1 VTALTLV
8 AIVPTRGRP
17 QAARDVITAFRH
29 TCEAATRLVFAVDA
43 DDPHVVAYQALAET
57 ESEVEVFAAPAPSNM
72 VKTLNAAAT
81 QYAVTAYALAFMGDD
96 HRPCTPGWDRAYIR
110 ALREMGTGIVYG
122 DDLLQGE
129 RLPTQVAMTSDI
141 VLTLGHMAPPGLTHL
156 FVDNY
161 WKDLGD
167 GAECLR
173 YLPGVIVEHM
183 HPFAGKAAL
192 DEGYHRVNAPA
203 MYDADGAAYLA
214 YSRKHLLDDIEKVR
228 AL

>member
-1 VTALTLV
+1 MTALT

-17 QAARDVITAFRH
+17 QAAREMIAAFWA
-29 TCEAATRLVFAVDA
+29 TCEASTRLVFAVDA
-43 DDPHVVAYQALAET
+43 DDPCLAEYQKLT
-57 ESEVEVFAAPAPSNM
+57 EEGAEVEVFIARAPSNM
-72 VKTLNAAAT
+72 VETLNAAAT
-81 QYAVTAYALAFMGDD
+81 AYASGSFAVAFLGDD
-96 HRPCTPGWDRAYIR
+96 HRPRTIGWDRAYLT
-110 ALREMGTGIVYG
+110 ALHEMGTGIVYG

-129 RLPTQVAMTSDI
+129 SLPTQAAMTSDI
-141 VLTLGHMAPPGLTHL
+141 ILALGHMAPPGLTHL

-161 WKDLGD
+161 WKDLGS

-203 MYDADGAAYLA
+203 MYRHDQAAYGDYAARHLA
-214 YSRKHLLDDIEKVR
+214 DDIYKVR